1 MKDIRLIIDIWNWY
15 LKGIVVWNEDWKNIL
30 LARDSLKTKWM
41 RKWRI
46 LDVDDFVYSI
56 RSLLDSFEKKLW
68 WDYFDDVT
76 IWVSHPEM
84 KIKRLSEQK
93 RIVWDKILQEDVDH
107 LSSLV
112 DDTSWIQNYE
122 TIKIMPVKWVIDDET
137 KLKDPLGMEWRKLEI
152 VADVFMIPKN
162 YYNSLLDV
170 CEKLELDLSDVVP
183 NILWSAE
190 VALDFDSKDLWTLL
204 LDIWAN
210 QTSYVIYEDGYP
222 VHYGVVPIGWED
234 VTKDISIWM
243 QVDIKEAEKMKL
255 EVWDI
260 YMDDDIP
267 EQSDNSI
274 DTSFLSDII
283 AARYEEIFDYIN
295 KDLIDLWK
303 DARLPWW
310 INMIWWASKQKN
322 LDKLAKFQFKLA
334 TSSWRD
340 NFTWFWEVSNNL
352 SYISCLWV
360 FYWGMKYPWSFSKW
374 LGMWMWFSWLG
385 KIFKYI
391 KDMF

>member
-1 MKDIRLIIDIWNWY
+1 MKDIRLIIDIGNGY
-15 LKGIVVWNEDWKNIL
+15 LKGIVVGNEDGKNIL
-30 LARDSLKTKWM
+30 LARDSLKTKGM
-41 RKWRI
+41 RKGRI

-56 RSLLDSFEKKLW
+56 RSLLDSFEKKLGG
-68 WDYFDDVT
+68 DYFDDVT
-76 IWVSHPEM
+76 IGVSHPEM

-93 RIVWDKILQEDVDH
+93 RIVGDKILQEDVDH

-112 DDTSWIQNYE
+112 DDTSGIQNYE

-137 KLKDPLGMEWRKLEI
+137 KLKDPLGMEGRKLEI

-183 NILWSAE
+183 NILGSAE
-190 VALDFDSKDLWTLL
+190 VALDFDSKDLGTLL
-204 LDIWAN
+204 LDIGAN

-222 VHYGVVPIGWED
+222 VHYGVVPIGGED
-234 VTKDISIWM
+234 VTKDISIGM

-255 EVWDI
+255 EVGDI

-295 KDLIDLWK
+295 KDLIDLGK
-303 DARLPWW
+303 DARLPGG
-310 INMIWWASKQKN
+310 INMIGGASKQKN

-334 TSSWRD
+334 TSSGRD
-340 NFTWFWEVSNNL
+340 NFTGFGEVSNNL
-352 SYISCLWV
+352 SYISCLGV
-360 FYWGMKYPWSFSKW
+360 FYWGMKYPGSFSKG
-374 LGMWMWFSWLG
+374 LGMGMGFSWLG